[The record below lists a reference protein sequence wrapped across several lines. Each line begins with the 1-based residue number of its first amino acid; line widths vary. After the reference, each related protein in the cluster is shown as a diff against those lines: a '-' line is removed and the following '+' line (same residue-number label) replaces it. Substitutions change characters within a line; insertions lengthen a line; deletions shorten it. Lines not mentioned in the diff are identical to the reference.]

1 MYYIDV
7 CLPNKVTSELA
18 EVSKRL
24 REKEQEMK
32 TMEQKYKQYLEKAK
46 IVRFTVICMINPWLI

>member
-1 MYYIDV
+1 MLKVSHITYHINV
-7 CLPNKVTSELA
+7 CLPNQVKSELA

-24 REKEQEMK
+24 KEKEQEMK

-46 IVRFTVICMINPWLI
+46 IVRFTVD